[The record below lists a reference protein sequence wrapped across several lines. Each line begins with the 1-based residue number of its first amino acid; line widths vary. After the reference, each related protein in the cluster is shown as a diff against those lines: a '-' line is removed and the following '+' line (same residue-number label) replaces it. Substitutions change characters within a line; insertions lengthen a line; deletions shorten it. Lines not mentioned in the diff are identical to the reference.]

1 MRRREDK
8 RIKKR
13 KKVFKKS
20 GIVVNQFKRKILR
33 K

>member
-1 MRRREDK
+1 MRRRED
-8 RIKKR
+8 KR